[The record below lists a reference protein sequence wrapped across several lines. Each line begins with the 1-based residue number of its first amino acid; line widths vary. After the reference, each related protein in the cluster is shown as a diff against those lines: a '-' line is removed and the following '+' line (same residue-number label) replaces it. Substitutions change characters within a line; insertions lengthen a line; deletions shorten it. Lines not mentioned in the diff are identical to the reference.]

1 LDNELITTTTWW
13 KANWKWLVPTCVFLF
28 TIAAT
33 LLATTSID
41 GTVTD
46 FAQAYSDNSLYTKA
60 IEKVKTKQRA
70 KEVLGEI
77 EPIGKLAI
85 LEGDAKYT
93 TENRSV
99 EITVRIEGNKAN
111 GKMDISAYKK
121 GTEWQYKKITIR
133 IKQPKEEIAIIN

>member
-1 LDNELITTTTWW
+1 MDNELIATTTWW
-13 KANWKWLVPTCVFLF
+13 KVNWKWLVPTCVFLF

-33 LLATTSID
+33 LLATTNID

-46 FAQAYSDNSLYTKA
+46 FAKAYSDNSLYTKA
-60 IEKVKTKQRA
+60 IEKVKTNQRA

-85 LEGDAKYT
+85 LEGDTKYT
-93 TENRSV
+93 NDNKSV

-111 GKMDISAYKK
+111 GKMDVSAYKK

-133 IKQPKEEIAIIN
+133 IKQPKEEIAIID

>member
-1 LDNELITTTTWW
+1 MDNELITTTSWW
-13 KANWKWLVPTCVFLF
+13 KTNWKWFVPTCIVLF
-28 TIAAT
+28 TITAT
-33 LLATTSID
+33 LMATISID
-41 GTVTD
+41 GTAST
-46 FAQAYSDNSLYTKA
+46 FAQAYSEDSLYTKA
-60 IEKVKTKQRA
+60 IEKVNTNQRA
-70 KEVLGEI
+70 KKVLGEI

-93 TENRSV
+93 NHNKSV

-133 IKQPKEEIAIIN
+133 IKQSKEEITIID

>member
-1 LDNELITTTTWW
+1 MN
-13 KANWKWLVPTCVFLF
+13 AN
-28 TIAAT
+28 
-33 LLATTSID
+33 
-41 GTVTD
+41 
-46 FAQAYSDNSLYTKA
+46 
-60 IEKVKTKQRA
+60 QRA
-70 KEVLGEI
+70 KEILGEI

-93 TENRSV
+93 NDNRSV

-133 IKQPKEEIAIIN
+133 IKQPKEEIAIID

>member
-13 KANWKWLVPTCVFLF
+13 KTNCKWFVPTCVFLF

-33 LLATTSID
+33 LLATTNID

-46 FAQAYSDNSLYTKA
+46 FAKAYSDNSLYTKA
-60 IEKVKTKQRA
+60 LEKVNANQRA

-93 TENRSV
+93 HDNRSV
-99 EITVRIEGNKAN
+99 EITVRIEGNNAN

-121 GTEWQYKKITIR
+121 GKEWQYKKITIR
-133 IKQPKEEIAIIN
+133 IKQLKEEIAIID

>member
-1 LDNELITTTTWW
+1 MDNELITTTTWW
-13 KANWKWLVPTCVFLF
+13 KVNWKWLVPTCVFLF
-28 TIAAT
+28 TIATA
-33 LLATTSID
+33 LLVTRTID

-46 FAQAYSDNSLYTKA
+46 FAQAYYDNSLYTKA
-60 IEKVKTKQRA
+60 IQKVNANQRA

-77 EPIGKLAI
+77 GPIGKLAI
-85 LEGDAKYT
+85 LEGDAKYSNDNT
-93 TENRSV
+93 SV

-133 IKQPKEEIAIIN
+133 IKQPKEEIAIID

>member
-1 LDNELITTTTWW
+1 MLS
-13 KANWKWLVPTCVFLF
+13 

-33 LLATTSID
+33 LLATISID
-41 GTVTD
+41 GTASN
-46 FAQAYSDNSLYTKA
+46 FAQAYSEDSLYTKA
-60 IEKVKTKQRA
+60 IEKVNANQKA
-70 KEVLGEI
+70 KKVLGEI

-93 TENRSV
+93 KDNRSV
-99 EITVRIEGNKAN
+99 EITVRIEGNKTN

-133 IKQPKEEIAIIN
+133 IKQPKEEIAIID